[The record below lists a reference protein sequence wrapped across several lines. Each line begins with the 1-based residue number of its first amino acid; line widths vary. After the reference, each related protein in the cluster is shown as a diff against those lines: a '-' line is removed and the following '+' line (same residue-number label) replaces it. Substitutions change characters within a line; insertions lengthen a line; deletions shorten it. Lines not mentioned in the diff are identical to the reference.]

1 MNKKKKLKENSSTVK
16 WVYQRVKRFLPQ
28 IIGVCTL
35 NILSSVLV
43 IALAKFSKDVINAGT
58 ERALEKI
65 ALCTVFLAVS
75 AILQI
80 ASDALISMLN
90 VRISGKMT
98 ISMRDYM
105 FSSVLRKKYR
115 GVFDHHSGDL
125 LNRFTTDIDQVV
137 SSSVSLIPN
146 ICSILTKII
155 VGVGA
160 LLVEN
165 YIFAL
170 IVVLLG
176 ILLPF
181 FGRKISRKY
190 KYLHKE
196 VSRTEGLSRSFLQES
211 FANIVVIKTFESERP
226 ILNKLNEY
234 MHQNLKIK
242 IKRNFVFV
250 LISMCLNSFFT
261 FGYYIVLIWG
271 ASQIAT
277 GVITYGTLYYYL
289 QLISILKSPLQSV
302 SGIIPQYYSMIA
314 SAERLIE
321 LENIGDEEA
330 PITNDTLKELKENFE
345 RINISSLSFGYGNET
360 ILNNC
365 TAEIQR
371 GKITAITGESGGGK
385 STLFKLLLGLYSP
398 SSGSLSFNGTLPI
411 DASTRGM
418 FSYVPQGNMI
428 LSCTIRENLSL
439 CDPNVS
445 DKQIEKAA
453 RAADIYDFIMTLPDK
468 FDTKLSERGAGLSE
482 GQIQRLSIARALI
495 FDAPILLLDE
505 STSALDEQTETAV
518 LSNIKSMTDKTVIF
532 ITHRNTSISVCD
544 SIIHIE
550 DKQFVKLK

>member
-16 WVYQRVKRFLPQ
+16 WVYRRVKRFLPQ
-28 IIGVCTL
+28 IIGVCML

-80 ASDALISMLN
+80 VSDALISMLN

-155 VGVGA
+155 VGIGA

-261 FGYYIVLIWG
+261 FGYYIVLVWG

-302 SGIIPQYYSMIA
+302 SGIIPQYYAMIA
-314 SAERLIE
+314 SAERLTE

-345 RINISSLSFGYGNET
+345 GINISSLSFGYGNET

-445 DKQIEKAA
+445 DEQIEKAA

>member
-1 MNKKKKLKENSSTVK
+1 MKKTGKLKESHSTMR
-16 WVYQRVKRFLPQ
+16 WVYKRTKGFLPW
-28 IIGVCTL
+28 IIGVCIL
-35 NILSSVLV
+35 NVFSSVLV

-58 ERALEKI
+58 EKSFEKI
-65 ALCTVFLAVS
+65 ALCTVFLFGS
-75 AILQI
+75 ALLQI
-80 ASDALISMLN
+80 FTDGITSMLN

-105 FSSVLRKKYR
+105 FSSVLKKRYR

-125 LNRFTTDIDQVV
+125 LNRFTTDIDQVI

-155 VGVGA
+155 VGIWA
-160 LLVEN
+160 LLIQN
-165 YIFAL
+165 YIFAV
-170 IVVLLG
+170 IVVVLG
-176 ILLPF
+176 FLLPF
-181 FGRKISRKY
+181 LGRKISRKY

-226 ILNKLNEY
+226 ILNKLNDY
-234 MHQNLKIK
+234 MNQNLKIK

-261 FGYYIVLIWG
+261 FGYYVVLVWG
-271 ASQIAT
+271 ASQIAA
-277 GVITYGTLYYYL
+277 GAITYGTLYYYL
-289 QLISILKSPLQSV
+289 QLISILRSPLQSV

-321 LENIGDEEA
+321 LEDIGDEA
-330 PITNDTLKELKENFE
+330 SPVAGDTLKELKESFE
-345 RINISSLSFGYGNET
+345 NITVSSMSFGYGNET
-360 ILNNC
+360 VLKNC
-365 TAEIQR
+365 NAEIQR

-385 STLFKLLLGLYSP
+385 STLFKILLGLYEP
-398 SSGSLSFNGTLPI
+398 TSGSVKFNGEIPI

-428 LSCTIRENLSL
+428 LSCTIKENLTL
-439 CDPNVS
+439 CDPDVS
-445 DKQIEKAA
+445 DEQIERAA
-453 RAADIYDFIMTLPDK
+453 KAADIYDFIMTLPDK

-482 GQIQRLSIARALI
+482 GQIQRISIARALL

-532 ITHRNTSISVCD
+532 ITHRNTSITVCD
-544 SIIHIE
+544 NIIHVE
-550 DKQFVKLK
+550 NKEFVRIK